1 MAILGFLIQLTGA
14 TMLLLFAVRMV
25 RTGIERAYGA
35 SFRRRITTARNPF
48 GAAGAGTVMAI
59 VLQSSAAVALLVAG
73 FAASGGLAFG
83 PGLAMILGAD
93 LGSALLIQVLSLRLD
108 WLVPVLLASGGI
120 LFLKTSRRGLKQAG
134 RIVLGIAF
142 ILISLRF
149 LRETMEPIRDSAMLP
164 AIADYLARDFITA
177 FLAGAALAFVMHSS
191 VATVLMCVTVVAI
204 GALPVEAGLS
214 LVMGAN
220 LGSALIPL
228 WLSRGLPPR
237 SRRLPLANLALRGSL
252 ALVAV
257 VAINRS
263 GLMVHWPAMG
273 PGQVLITAHIAF
285 NAALLIFLPFCARL
299 ERPMERLLP
308 DVIGAEATLP
318 LHHRSVLDQAA
329 LAHPAQA
336 LACLRREVLRMTQV
350 LQEMLEPAMSLYTDY
365 SSAEMRLLR
374 AKDNI
379 LNQALD
385 DIRRYAAELPGGPQ
399 NKRAQKELRELM
411 EYAIALEA
419 AGDVLVKRITLLAEQ
434 KSEER
439 LSLTPAGMDELTAMH
454 DRILQNLGLA
464 MNVLISSD
472 VESARLL
479 LEEKGEMTR
488 LHRSTRKKHL
498 KRLSTGNGISF
509 DSSDI
514 HLETA
519 HALKEI
525 NSQIASIA
533 YPILYREG
541 QLLDTRLVTKLDRD
555 YVDQDDS

>member
-35 SFRRRITTARNPF
+35 SFRRRITTARHPL

-73 FAASGGLAFG
+73 FAASGALPFG
-83 PGLAMILGAD
+83 TGLAMILGAD
-93 LGSALLIQVLSLRLD
+93 LGSALLIQVLSLRID
-108 WLVPVLLASGGI
+108 WLVPVLLAIGGI
-120 LFLKTSRRGLKQAG
+120 LFLKTSRRGFKQAG

-164 AIADYLARDFITA
+164 AIADYLSRDFITA

-228 WLSRGLPPR
+228 WLSRGLPPCA
-237 SRRLPLANLALRGSL
+237 RRLPLANLLLRGSL

-257 VAINRS
+257 VVINRT
-263 GLMVHWPAMG
+263 GLMSLWPAMG
-273 PGQVLITAHIAF
+273 PGQVLITSHIAF
-285 NAALLIFLPFCARL
+285 NAALLLLLPICARL
-299 ERPMERLLP
+299 EKPLLRALP
-308 DVIGAEATLP
+308 DDIGAEAALP

-336 LACLRREVLRMTQV
+336 LACLRREVLRMSQV
-350 LQEMLEPAMSLYTDY
+350 LQEMLEPAMTLYTDY
-365 SSAEMRLLR
+365 QSAQMRLLR

-385 DIRRYAAELPGGPQ
+385 DIRRYASELPSA
-399 NKRAQKELRELM
+399 NASKRTHKELRELM

-419 AGDVLVKRITLLAEQ
+419 AGDVLVKRITQLAEQ

-439 LSLTPAGMDELTAMH
+439 LSLTPAGLDELTLMH

-464 MNVLISSD
+464 MNVLISGD

-488 LHRSTRKKHL
+488 LHRATRKKHL
-498 KRLSTGNGISF
+498 KRLSTGNGISL

-525 NSQIASIA
+525 NSQIAAIA

-541 QLLDTRLVTKLDRD
+541 QLLDTRLVTRLDRD
-555 YVDQDDS
+555 YADQD